1 MPQQLLVVKG
11 KRNKRDQGKTSLE
24 YLKKGVIEINFG
36 SVRKFSKNDFKLNK
50 YSLKMLKKSASD
62 TKKLT
67 KYLKFVTTLNNR
79 LSRLNDY
86 QEY

>member
-1 MPQQLLVVKG
+1 
-11 KRNKRDQGKTSLE
+11 
-24 YLKKGVIEINFG
+24 
-36 SVRKFSKNDFKLNK
+36 
-50 YSLKMLKKSASD
+50 MLKKSASD